1 MLSLNTS
8 APRAEAQVFG
18 TRCGHVGRTHRQREA
33 QQENIGRGKH
43 NREAKK
49 NKAPAS
55 EREIDVWREARE
67 SGED

>member
-33 QQENIGRGKH
+33 QQN
-43 NREAKK
+43 NKK